1 MKNIRNKV
9 QIIGNVGNTPKL
21 EETKNGKKYV
31 KLSIA
36 TNNTY
41 TNKDG
46 EKIKNTQWHPVMF
59 WGKKAEIADKYILK
73 GQEIYVEGSLNYRD
87 YEDESGEKKYVFEI
101 ISSELLLLN
110 N

>member
-1 MKNIRNKV
+1 
-9 QIIGNVGNTPKL
+9 
-21 EETKNGKKYV
+21 
-31 KLSIA
+31 
-36 TNNTY
+36 
-41 TNKDG
+41 
-46 EKIKNTQWHPVMF
+46 MF

>member
-1 MKNIRNKV
+1 MKNMRNKV
-9 QIIGNVGNTPKL
+9 QLIGNVGNDPEL
-21 EETKNGKKYV
+21 EITKNGKKFV

-46 EKIKNTQWHPVMF
+46 EKIKDTQWHPVLF
-59 WGKKAEIADKYILK
+59 WGKKAEIAEKHIVK
-73 GQEIYVEGSLNYRD
+73 GQEIFVEGSLNYRN
-87 YEDESGEKKYVFEI
+87 YEDDNGVKKYVFEI
-101 ISSELLLLN
+101 ISNDLLLLN

>member
-9 QIIGNVGNTPKL
+9 QLIGNVGNNPEIEL
-21 EETKNGKKYV
+21 TKNGKKFV

-41 TNKDG
+41 TNKEG
-46 EKIKNTQWHPVMF
+46 EKIKDTQWHPVIF
-59 WGKKAEIADKYILK
+59 WGKKAEVAEKFILK
-73 GQEIYVEGSLNYRD
+73 GQEIYVEGSLNYRN

>member
-9 QIIGNVGNTPKL
+9 QLIGNVGNNPEIEL
-21 EETKNGKKYV
+21 TKNGKKFV

-41 TNKDG
+41 TNKEG
-46 EKIKNTQWHPVMF
+46 EKIKDTQWHPVIF
-59 WGKKAEIADKYILK
+59 WGKKAEVAEKYILR
-73 GQEIYVEGSLNYRD
+73 GQEIYVEGSLNYRN
-87 YEDESGEKKYVFEI
+87 YENESGEKKYVFEI

>member
-9 QIIGNVGNTPKL
+9 QLIGNVGNTPKL

-41 TNKDG
+41 TNKEG
-46 EKIKNTQWHPVMF
+46 EKIKDTQWHPVMF
-59 WGKKAEIADKYILK
+59 WGKKLK
-73 GQEIYVEGSLNYRD
+73 SQINIYLKV
-87 YEDESGEKKYVFEI
+87 KK
-101 ISSELLLLN
+101 SMLKDH
-110 N
+110 

>member
-9 QIIGNVGNTPKL
+9 QLIGNVGNTLKL

-36 TNNTY
+36 TNNTCR
-41 TNKDG
+41 NKEG
-46 EKIKNTQWHPVMF
+46 EKIKDTQWHPFMF
-59 WGKKAEIADKYILK
+59 WGKKAEIADKNILK
-73 GQEIYVEGSLNYRD
+73 GQEIYVEGSLNYRY
-87 YEDESGEKKYVFEI
+87 YEDGSGEKKYVFEI
-101 ISSELLLLN
+101 ISSELLLTN